1 MPCTYD
7 SIFCNRHF
15 WRGMS
20 GNKVSPQ
27 PARKSYG
34 IYRYLSMQPHDVCIF
49 SIFIR
54 SPSFPAHVWQPSP
67 ISGMLITGKLRG
79 QIFHFHP
86 QDLTRPLGFR
96 GDTHGQLRTPCVNM
110 GMSCVSLLMILFSS
124 PRKRSLV
131 SIRSELHSIS
141 LIHPQISILRT
152 RRTSR
157 SLSRRTSKTAAR
169 VWVALSGK
177 RTQFATARLQRNSLP
192 RLAVD
197 QLRL

>member
-1 MPCTYD
+1 
-7 SIFCNRHF
+7 
-15 WRGMS
+15 MS
-20 GNKVSPQ
+20 SNQVSPQ
-27 PARKSYG
+27 PARVSYDS
-34 IYRYLSMQPHDVCIF
+34 YRYLSMQQHDVCIF
-49 SIFIR
+49 SISIR
-54 SPSFPAHVWQPSP
+54 SPSSPAHVWQPSP

-79 QIFHFHP
+79 QIFHFYP
-86 QDLTRPLGFR
+86 QHLTRPLGFR
-96 GDTHGQLRTPCVNM
+96 GDTRGRLRMPCVNM
-110 GMSCVSLLMILFSS
+110 VMSCVSLPMNLFSL

-177 RTQFATARLQRNSLP
+177 RIQFATARLQRNSLQ
-192 RLAVD
+192 RFALD

>member
-1 MPCTYD
+1 
-7 SIFCNRHF
+7 
-15 WRGMS
+15 MS
-20 GNKVSPQ
+20 GNQVSPQ
-27 PARKSYG
+27 PARVSYDS
-34 IYRYLSMQPHDVCIF
+34 YRYLSIQQHDVCIF
-49 SIFIR
+49 SISIR
-54 SPSFPAHVWQPSP
+54 SLSSPAHVWQPSP
-67 ISGMLITGKLRG
+67 ISAMLITGKLRG

-86 QDLTRPLGFR
+86 QHLTRHLGFP
-96 GDTHGQLRTPCVNM
+96 GDTRGRLRMPCVNM
-110 GMSCVSLLMILFSS
+110 VMSCVSLPMNLFYL

-141 LIHPQISILRT
+141 FIHPQISTLRT

-177 RTQFATARLQRNSLP
+177 RIQFAIARLQRNSLQ
-192 RLAVD
+192 RLALD